1 MGSESALVKKVAAMG
16 TPIPST
22 TEEFFSRNRGGMA
35 LGIPMLSTS
44 TCPNKSGRFFLIEA
58 TRLLLKRKVSK

>member
-22 TEEFFSRNRGGMA
+22 TEEFFSRNRGGIA
-35 LGIPMLSTS
+35 SGIPLLSAATF
-44 TCPNKSGRFFLIEA
+44 PNISGRRFLIEA
-58 TRLLLKRKVSK
+58 TRLLS